1 MAGHDRGVG
10 RRRAGASARI
20 EWRAPPTPYRGED
33 RRAPIQWTV
42 PSLREFVL
50 ATLLLAALSVLLASL
65 AIADPTSPSIDRH
78 TLNAMLWTSCAV
90 LALVAGFI
98 SCLRWRMVGDAT
110 SVRIG
115 SALLVLG
122 VLALVVD
129 LIPRVALTT
138 RNDVLF
144 QRLNVSMTLTIA
156 TLLVVAVVASPID
169 TRVSVLRSVIGVVLE
184 VALLFAVV
192 SAFPVLETFGTWDSE
207 PLDASGQIAGGAMVA
222 LWAGLA
228 VTSTV
233 RGLRRRSWLWTWLG
247 LMLFG
252 FALAGVFEA
261 FATTGEDLWVT
272 GSLVLRVLALLFV
285 LNGVSQELKRA
296 YLDQRARFFETRVS
310 VEANEARY
318 RAEQAQREER
328 AHETRTALLAIQSA
342 TRRLETIDDGAG
354 RQTTLR
360 DALDAEIELLRGLVE
375 RDGTREAC
383 ESFDLATRILPVV
396 ACQRAAGLDVRTE
409 LVTGLTAIGR
419 PLELAQVVQTLL
431 DNTRVHAAG
440 SPVVVRTSREGS
452 RALVYVEDRGPGVAA
467 AQRDGIFHRG
477 FTTTVSGT
485 GLGLYVARQLVRD
498 QGGDIWV
505 EDHRG
510 GGAAF
515 VVALPVSPGASPVA
529 LPGVAGG
536 WRPTELVHDLDHA
549 GQLRH
554 SNAFDA
560 MGGEQ

>member
-1 MAGHDRGVG
+1 V
-10 RRRAGASARI
+10 
-20 EWRAPPTPYRGED
+20 
-33 RRAPIQWTV
+33 
-42 PSLREFVL
+42 REYVL
-50 ATLLLAALSVLLASL
+50 ATLLLGAFSALLVCVAL
-65 AIADPTSPSIDRH
+65 ADPASHSVDRH
-78 TLNAMLWTSCAV
+78 TLNAMLWTACAV
-90 LALVAGFI
+90 VAFVAGFI

-110 SVRIG
+110 SVRTG

-122 VLALVVD
+122 VLVLVVD
-129 LIPRVALTT
+129 LIPRVDPTT

-144 QRLNVSMTLTIA
+144 ARLNVSMTLTIA
-156 TLLVVAVVASPID
+156 TLFVVAVVAPPID
-169 TRVSVLRSVIGVVLE
+169 TGVAVLRTVIGIVLE
-184 VALLFAVV
+184 VGLLLAVV
-192 SAFPVLETFGTWDSE
+192 YAFPALEAFGTWDSE
-207 PLDASGQIAGGAMVA
+207 PLDGSGHVAGGAMIA
-222 LWAGLA
+222 LWAALA

-252 FALAGVFEA
+252 FALAGVFET
-261 FATTGEDLWVT
+261 FATTREDLWVT
-272 GSLVLRVLALLFV
+272 GGLVLRVLALLFV

-310 VEANEARY
+310 VETNEARY

-342 TRRLETIDDGAG
+342 TRRLATIDDGAG

-383 ESFDLATRILPVV
+383 ESFDLAARILPVV
-396 ACQRAAGLDVRTE
+396 ALHRAAGLDVRTE
-409 LVTGLTAIGR
+409 LITGLTALGR

-431 DNTRVHAAG
+431 HNTRVHAAG
-440 SPVVVRTSREGS
+440 SPIVVRTSREGS
-452 RALVYVEDRGPGVAA
+452 RALVHVEDRGPGVAA

-477 FTTTVSGT
+477 FTTSVSGT

-505 EDHRG
+505 EDRRG
-510 GGAAF
+510 GGSAF
-515 VVALPVSPGASPVA
+515 VVALPVSAGASPVV